1 MKYLKSIGKTR
12 KDKIKNTKFRE
23 DSEQVE
29 LIKQNNSVANRPT
42 EQQIIKPQNK
52 FWNVDQKEKE
62 AGKTRTNIGK

>member
-42 EQQIIKPQNK
+42 E
-52 FWNVDQKEKE
+52 
-62 AGKTRTNIGK
+62 